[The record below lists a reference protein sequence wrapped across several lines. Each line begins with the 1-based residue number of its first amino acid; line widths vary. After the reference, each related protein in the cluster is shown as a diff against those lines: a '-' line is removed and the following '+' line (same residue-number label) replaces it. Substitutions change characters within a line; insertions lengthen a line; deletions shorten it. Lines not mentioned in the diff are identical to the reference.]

1 MATATARAA
10 NTAPNTEPI
19 SDAVFS
25 PFPCGDFCE
34 TADAVALGPEG
45 EAVSFGRAVDEA
57 ESTLFDVILEAE
69 VGTEL
74 ITTSR
79 PGKLSRAAC
88 AETVTSP
95 SVTHPHWTVSPPL

>member
-10 NTAPNTEPI
+10 NTAPKTDPI

-34 TADAVALGPEG
+34 AAVAVALGPEG
-45 EAVSFGRAVDEA
+45 EAVNCGRAVSEVDSA
-57 ESTLFDVILEAE
+57 LLDVVPAAE

-88 AETVTSP
+88 ADTVTSP
-95 SVTHPHWTVSPPL
+95 SVTHPHWAVSPPL